1 MPGHKGEAAMADTT
15 EATPDPEN
23 EPETETKSDSDLGDA
38 GKAALEA
45 ERRARRAADREL
57 KAAKVDLDALKASL
71 MSEAEK
77 AVAEAKAAGLA
88 EGLRTGSAKI
98 VQAEIRAAAAGRSVD
113 VDALLENVDTSRF
126 IDDGGEVDR
135 AAIAAWIE
143 RIAPTPAEPEIPA
156 FADLGQ
162 GTRGQPI
169 SPGDDDAL
177 KSLILK
183 AVGGPRK

>member
-1 MPGHKGEAAMADTT
+1 MADTT
-15 EATPDPEN
+15 EATP
-23 EPETETKSDSDLGDA
+23 ETEQTEIETEKSESELGDA
-38 GKAALEA
+38 GKAALES

-57 KAAKVDLDALKASL
+57 KAAKADLDALKASL

-98 VQAEIRAAAAGRSVD
+98 VQAEIRAAAAGRNVD

-126 IDDGGEVDR
+126 IDETGEVDR
-135 AAIAAWIE
+135 PGIVAWVAK
-143 RIAPTPAEPEIPA
+143 IAPAPTEPEIPA
-156 FADLGQ
+156 FVDLGQ

-177 KSLILK
+177 KAMVLK